1 MRWIRYAGAPLLMVV
16 AQAAVADVIVVR
28 SNGPSATRYPPGK
41 RLPDN
46 ARLKLQKDDQIVLLD
61 ARGTRTLSGAGDFP
75 ATAAPSAAAPSTAA
89 AIAST
94 ATSRRQRVGA
104 TRSMS
109 AMVEPTFR
117 PGIFLVDVAA
127 PGKVCVVDTGAVTL
141 WRGNS
146 RVPATTTLT
155 GSDGATA
162 TINWIAGQATQPW
175 PATLPVRQGARYQL
189 SSSTSAMAM
198 PLQFEA
204 LGSRPADL
212 QQLAAALIARGCQ
225 NQVDVLVAT
234 TPPSPTPE
242 TGG

>member
-1 MRWIRYAGAPLLMVV
+1 MVLV
-16 AQAAVADVIVVR
+16 AQAAAADVIVVR
-28 SNGPSATRYPPGK
+28 ANGPSATRYPPGK
-41 RLPDN
+41 TLPDA
-46 ARLKLQKDDQIVLLD
+46 ARLKLQKGDQIVLLD
-61 ARGTRTLSGAGDFP
+61 ARGTRSLAGPGDFA
-75 ATAAPSAAAPSTAA
+75 ATAAPSASAPSTASA
-89 AIAST
+89 MAST
-94 ATSRRQRVGA
+94 AINRRQRVGA

-155 GSDGATA
+155 SSDGKTA
-162 TINWIAGQATQPW
+162 TVSWIAGQATQPW
-175 PATLPVRQGARYQL
+175 PTTLPVKQGASYQL
-189 SSSTSAMAM
+189 SSSTNPMAM

-204 LGSRPADL
+204 LATRPADL
-212 QQLAAALIARGCQ
+212 QQLAATLIARGCQ

-242 TGG
+242 PAG